1 MLDRCNSPLDLAIL
15 GPSLFIARPVDK
27 QTIEYLIHV
36 GKILASDSGSVPDSS
51 EDVLDRG
58 EILDLI
64 CTRLGMTEAELISC
78 TGKTLLSTARQVIG
92 GKYPD
97 ESTEFAQVDNEH
109 ILAAAGECF
118 RPIYAPSHVYFLS
131 DYAWFSHP
139 LEKRSNDLSKI
150 RKAMGNVFATRKFS
164 RKLKNG
170 CPSTTAAVPDDDSN
184 EST

>member
-1 MLDRCNSPLDLAIL
+1 MLAN
-15 GPSLFIARPVDK
+15 
-27 QTIEYLIHV
+27 
-36 GKILASDSGSVPDSS
+36 DSGSVPDSS

-64 CTRLGMTEAELISC
+64 CTRLDMTEVELISC

-118 RPIYAPSHVYFLS
+118 RPIYAPCHVYF
-131 DYAWFSHP
+131 YQITPGFH
-139 LEKRSNDLSKI
+139 
-150 RKAMGNVFATRKFS
+150 TRWRRDRTIFQKFGRQWEMSLPRENS
-164 RKLKNG
+164 RAN
-170 CPSTTAAVPDDDSN
+170 
-184 EST
+184 